1 MVILRS
7 VIRNIKYGLPHFGL
21 GGQRPEVEA
30 TLYIIG
36 MYVTTVTFLPSY
48 PILKPQDGWSRVA
61 PQSATLAPTP
71 PEHDIVVPA
80 IVATSGREILRF
92 RLR

>member
-1 MVILRS
+1 MNESLS
-7 VIRNIKYGLPHFGL
+7 MKFYYKKYGLPHYGL

-48 PILKPQDGWSRVA
+48 PILKPQDGWCCRPPVGYSR
-61 PQSATLAPTP
+61 SHP

-80 IVATSGREILRF
+80 IVATSGREI
-92 RLR
+92 